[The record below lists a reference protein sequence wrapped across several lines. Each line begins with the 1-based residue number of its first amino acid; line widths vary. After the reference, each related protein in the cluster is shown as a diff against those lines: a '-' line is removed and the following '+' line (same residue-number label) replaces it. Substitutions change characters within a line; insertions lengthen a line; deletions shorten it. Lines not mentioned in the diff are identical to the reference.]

1 MKRIGL
7 LVFITL
13 ILVTLACNAPGT
25 MPSGDEGKTAVALTV
40 SAQLTLSAGNALTPG
55 APTSGVPSQT
65 PLTPATEGPSSTPLT
80 PATATT
86 VPSNTPTVTQTPIP
100 CNWAQF
106 VADITYPDDTEV
118 TINSGFVKT
127 WRLKNVGSCTWT
139 SGYQLVFS
147 SGDQMGAANSLSLT
161 GGSVPP
167 GGTVD
172 VSVSLT
178 APGSEGTYKG
188 YFKIKAPDGSIFG
201 IGAAAN
207 GSFWVQIKAVS
218 PAAPPPVEPPP
229 QAQKADLWISDIT
242 LIPAAP
248 KKNQVT
254 HVRVSVVNEGPASAT
269 GFNVKWWGLSTFSSP
284 SCSWDT
290 GLNYSP
296 GGGHVLE
303 CDFTYI
309 SIYPPNLQTK
319 AVVDTN
325 NVVSETNEGN
335 NTTLKT
341 IPAVTN

>member
-1 MKRIGL
+1 MKRTGVM
-7 LVFITL
+7 VFITL

-25 MPSGDEGKTAVALTV
+25 MPSGSAGETAVALTV
-40 SAQLTLSAGNALTPG
+40 AAQLTMSAGNALTPG
-55 APTSGVPSQT
+55 APTSGVPTQPTLAPTSV
-65 PLTPATEGPSSTPLT
+65 GPSATLVT
-80 PATATT
+80 PATATL

-118 TINSGFVKT
+118 TVNSGFVKT

-161 GGSVPP
+161 SGSVPP

-218 PAAPPPVEPPP
+218 PAAPPPVEPPLQVLLP
-229 QAQKADLWISDIT
+229 DLVITDIT
-242 LIPAAP
+242 WTPANP

-254 HVRVSVVNEGPASAT
+254 HIKVSTYNNGPGSASQFT
-269 GFNVKWWGLSTFSSP
+269 IKWWGLSTFTNP
-284 SCSWDT
+284 SCSWDIMDV
-290 GLNYSP
+290 NNAN
-296 GGGHVLE
+296 GGRVLE

-309 SIYPPNLQTK
+309 SIYPANLQTK
-319 AVVDTN
+319 AVIDTSN
-325 NVVSETNEGN
+325 HVNETNEGN
-335 NTTLKT
+335 NTFLKT
-341 IPAVTN
+341 MPAITE